1 LWVEQL
7 WSPRA
12 ENPPTFTTGR
22 WTITQAPQ
30 LVDEQAEKPRL
41 VFFYSRQSGRCR
53 RAEGFMAQVL
63 QRRRNHE
70 TFSLYRVDAE
80 DRPDLTQRFR
90 VTTLPTLVVVDGKR
104 VSGRL
109 EAPRGCR
116 DIENFLAP
124 WLR

>member
-1 LWVEQL
+1 MIDAVQL
-7 WSPRA
+7 
-12 ENPPTFTTGR
+12 
-22 WTITQAPQ
+22 AP
-30 LVDEQAEKPRL
+30 EESAPKPRL

-63 QRRRNHE
+63 QRRRNHD
-70 TFSLYRVDAE
+70 TFTLYRVDTE
-80 DRPDLTQRFR
+80 ERPELAKRFA

-109 EAPRGCR
+109 ESPRGCR
-116 DIENFLAP
+116 DIETFLAP